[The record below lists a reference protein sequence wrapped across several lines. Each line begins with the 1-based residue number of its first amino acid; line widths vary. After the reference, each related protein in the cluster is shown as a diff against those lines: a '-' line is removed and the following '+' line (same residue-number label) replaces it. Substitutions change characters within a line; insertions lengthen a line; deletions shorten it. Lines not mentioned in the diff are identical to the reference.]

1 MTVNYISVADRSS
14 IGKDCGWILDSNNI
28 NTMGQKQSA
37 PVAPP
42 VDDSTTTVASS
53 LRQKQSQQTTSV
65 LSHNNEE
72 RPHNFGQPIRPP
84 HKKAANETEKKNEK
98 TGASKLKTDC
108 RVQQRASLKCIEE
121 NYENKDQA
129 CAEFF
134 EAYKQCRRDEHQK
147 KLDANAKSSGGGGG
161 FFG

>member
-1 MTVNYISVADRSS
+1 
-14 IGKDCGWILDSNNI
+14 
-28 NTMGQKQSA
+28 MGQKQSA
-37 PVAPP
+37 PAAPP
-42 VDDSTTTVASS
+42 VDDSTNTVSS
-53 LRQKQSQQTTSV
+53 SIGQKSIGQKQSAQTTSV

-84 HKKAANETEKKNEK
+84 HKKTADEIEKKNEK
-98 TGASKLKTDC
+98 SGASKLKTDC

-129 CAEFF
+129 CAKYF

-147 KLDANAKSSGGGGG
+147 KLDANAKNSGGGGG

>member
-1 MTVNYISVADRSS
+1 
-14 IGKDCGWILDSNNI
+14 
-28 NTMGQKQSA
+28 MGQKQSA
-37 PVAPP
+37 PAAPP
-42 VDDSTTTVASS
+42 VVDSTTVSS
-53 LRQKQSQQTTSV
+53 SVGQKQSAQTTAV

-84 HKKAANETEKKNEK
+84 HKKAAGETENKNEK
-98 TGASKLKTDC
+98 SGASKLKTDC

-129 CAEFF
+129 CAQYF

-161 FFG
+161 LFG

>member
-1 MTVNYISVADRSS
+1 
-14 IGKDCGWILDSNNI
+14 
-28 NTMGQKQSA
+28 MGQKQST

-53 LRQKQSQQTTSV
+53 LGQKQSAQTSSV

-84 HKKAANETEKKNEK
+84 HKKAATETEKKSEK
-98 TGASKLKTDC
+98 SGASKLKTDC